1 MDPVQRPTVPML
13 QAWLRTLWDIAP
25 ALAAV
30 PAGDT
35 PFLSPL
41 GLHLPI
47 GESPGDLVLAAA
59 AHAGAH
65 LVYSRP
71 GAAVGALRPTSRVLA
86 GLLEDARIEWLAGR
100 ELPGLRR
107 LWASLHTASPADGT
121 GADALLGR
129 LARALADERYV
140 DPHPW
145 VAKGRRLMFL
155 DDGQQV
161 LALRQF
167 DAVRQAASLLG
178 NDLGQMRLP
187 LNARTHR
194 PPGGYRDDNRW
205 LWEAE
210 DAPEAFAPETPSDTA
225 GEAAAASASAGD
237 ERTRLYPEWDRR
249 IACHRP
255 DWATVIERVAPS
267 TAVAP
272 DTAPGA
278 DTLRRRLG
286 ETLKH
291 GPARRRLRH
300 QPDGDGLD
308 LEALVRSWT
317 GREAGDAFDP
327 RVHTRSTPH
336 SRPADVLLM
345 VDTSASS
352 ADATCPGGPSLLQ
365 TARDAA
371 RLCGEAL
378 EHAGHG
384 CAIQAFCSD
393 GRAAVCVERV
403 KDFGDPMDARCRARL
418 AGLRSRWSTR
428 LGAAIRHGTRALL
441 ERAPRARHLV
451 LITDGEPHDID
462 VFEPHYLAED
472 ARQAVREARR
482 QGVRVFCFSL
492 QPAGGAVLRRI
503 FGALQHSDIVQARQL
518 PQALARLSL

>member
-1 MDPVQRPTVPML
+1 MPTVPML
-13 QAWLRTLWDIAP
+13 QAWLRSLWDIAP
-25 ALAAV
+25 PLHTAPAA
-30 PAGDT
+30 DT
-35 PFLSPL
+35 PFLSPA

-47 GESPGDLVLAAA
+47 GHPSDDLVLAAA

-65 LVYSRP
+65 LVFSRP
-71 GAAVGALRPTSRVLA
+71 GAAAGALRPTSRVLA

-121 GADALLGR
+121 GAEALLAR
-129 LARALADERYV
+129 LARALADERYA

-145 VAKGRRLMFL
+145 IAKGRRLMFL

-167 DAVRQAASLLG
+167 DAARQAASLLG

-187 LNARTHR
+187 LNVRTYR
-194 PPGGYRDDNRW
+194 PPGGYRDDNQW

-210 DAPEAFAPETPSDTA
+210 SPPQVRTSD
-225 GEAAAASASAGD
+225 GAGD
-237 ERTRLYPEWDRR
+237 SGADRAATVMASSPAERTRHYPEWDRR

-255 DWATVIERVAPS
+255 DWTTVIERVAPS
-267 TAVAP
+267 TGITA
-272 DTAPGA
+272 DTNTDA

-286 ETLKH
+286 DALQHRH
-291 GPARRRLRH
+291 GQARRRLRH
-300 QPDGDGLD
+300 QSDGDGLD
-308 LEALVRSWT
+308 LEALVRSWA
-317 GREAGDAFDP
+317 GREAGGEFDP
-327 RVHTRSTPH
+327 RVHTRSDPLP
-336 SRPADVLLM
+336 RPADVLQM

-352 ADATCPGGPSLLQ
+352 ADAPHPGAPSLLQ
-365 TARDAA
+365 TARVAA

-384 CAIQAFCSD
+384 CAIQAFCSE
-393 GRAAVCVERV
+393 GRAAVQVERV
-403 KDFGDPMDARCRARL
+403 KDFAEPMDARCVARL

-428 LGAAIRHGTRALL
+428 LGAAIRHGTQALL
-441 ERAPRARHLV
+441 ERAPRVRHLV

-482 QGVRVFCFSL
+482 SGVRVFCFSL
-492 QPAGGAVLRRI
+492 QPAGRPALRRI
-503 FGALQHSDIVQARQL
+503 FGALQHSDIGRARQL

>member
-1 MDPVQRPTVPML
+1 MPTVAML

-25 ALAAV
+25 PLHPLPAA
-30 PAGDT
+30 DT
-35 PFLSPL
+35 PFLSPA
-41 GLHLPI
+41 GLHLPV
-47 GESPGDLVLAAA
+47 GHASDDLVLAAA

-65 LVYSRP
+65 RVYSRP

-107 LWASLHTASPADGT
+107 LWASLHTASPADG
-121 GADALLGR
+121 ASAEALLRR

-187 LNARTHR
+187 LDARSHR

-205 LWEAE
+205 LWEV
-210 DAPEAFAPETPSDTA
+210 DDPPEACASDTA
-225 GEAAAASASAGD
+225 GEAGASAPVAAPSPA
-237 ERTRLYPEWDRR
+237 ERTRHYPEWDRR
-249 IACHRP
+249 IACHRA
-255 DWATVIERVAPS
+255 DWTTVVERLAPS
-267 TAVAP
+267 VAAAVDPTAEDDP
-272 DTAPGA
+272 
-278 DTLRRRLG
+278 LRRRLG
-286 ETLKH
+286 DALRHRH
-291 GPARRRLRH
+291 GQARHRLRH
-300 QPDGDGLD
+300 QPEGDGLD

-317 GREAGDAFDP
+317 GREAGGDFDP
-327 RVHTRSTPH
+327 RVHTRSDPRP
-336 SRPADVLLM
+336 RPADVLLM

-352 ADATCPGGPSLLQ
+352 ADTPRPGGPSLLQ
-365 TARDAA
+365 TARLAA

-393 GRAAVCVERV
+393 GRAAVQVERV
-403 KDFGDPMDARCRARL
+403 KDFAEPMDARCAARL

-482 QGVRVFCFSL
+482 CGVRVFCFSL
-492 QPAGGAVLRRI
+492 QPAGGPALRRI
-503 FGALQHSDIVQARQL
+503 FGALQHGDIGQARQL
-518 PQALARLSL
+518 PRALARLCL

>member
-1 MDPVQRPTVPML
+1 MPTTAML

-25 ALAAV
+25 PLHPV
-30 PAGDT
+30 PAADT
-35 PFLSPL
+35 PFLGPA

-47 GESPGDLVLAAA
+47 GHPSDDLVLAAA

-71 GAAVGALRPTSRVLA
+71 GAAVESLRPTSRALA

-107 LWASLHTASPADGT
+107 LWASLHTASPADG
-121 GADALLGR
+121 ASAEALMQR

-167 DAVRQAASLLG
+167 EAVRQAASRLG

-187 LNARTHR
+187 LNARTYR
-194 PPGGYRDDNRW
+194 PPGGYRDDNQW
-205 LWEAE
+205 LWAADEPPEAR
-210 DAPEAFAPETPSDTA
+210 APEDGGGSCADR
-225 GEAAAASASAGD
+225 AATVVATSPD
-237 ERTRLYPEWDRR
+237 ERTRHYPEWDRR

-255 DWATVIERVAPS
+255 DWATVVERVAPS
-267 TAVAP
+267 VAGVP
-272 DTAPGA
+272 PVPGNA

-286 ETLKH
+286 DALKHRH

-317 GREAGDAFDP
+317 GHAAGNTFDP
-327 RVHTRSTPH
+327 RVHTRALPQP
-336 SRPADVLLM
+336 RPADVLLM

-352 ADATCPGGPSLLQ
+352 ADAPRPGAPSLLQ
-365 TARDAA
+365 TAREAA
-371 RLCGEAL
+371 RLCGQAL

-393 GRAAVCVERV
+393 GRAAVQVERV
-403 KDFGDPMDARCRARL
+403 KDFGDPMDARCAARL

-441 ERAPRARHLV
+441 DHTASRARHLV
-451 LITDGEPHDID
+451 LITDGEPNDID

-482 QGVRVFCFSL
+482 SGVRVFCFSL
-492 QPAGGAVLRRI
+492 QTADSTVLRRI
-503 FGALQHSDIVQARQL
+503 FGARQHSGIVQARQL
-518 PQALARLSL
+518 PLALARLCL